1 MDDTPQ
7 DIIDRV
13 YAMQGPDDAERVYDE
28 WAARYDD
35 DTVQGMGYVGHA
47 VAAAKLV
54 ELARPDLVLDAG
66 CGTGLAGVELA
77 QRMETT
83 IDGVDVSQGM
93 LDQARTRGV
102 YRRLERADL
111 TRPLDIEDDNYD
123 AAICVGTF
131 TAGHVGPEAFGE
143 LARVVRPGGHVV
155 ATVLDR
161 VWESGGYRAS
171 IDELADSGKVRLL
184 EADVHPYRE
193 GEGVD
198 CRLCVLE
205 VC

>member
-1 MDDTPQ
+1 MGDTSK
-7 DIIDRV
+7 DILDRV

-35 DTVQGMGYVGHA
+35 DTVAGMGYVGPA
-47 VAAAKLV
+47 IAAAKLV
-54 ELARPDLVLDAG
+54 ELARPGLVLDAG
-66 CGTGLAGVELA
+66 CGTGLVGVELA
-77 QRMETT
+77 QRMATT
-83 IDGVDVSQGM
+83 VDGVDISPGM
-93 LDQARTRGV
+93 LDRARVSGV
-102 YRRLERADL
+102 YRKLERADL
-111 TRPLDIEDDNYD
+111 TRPLEIEDDSYD

-143 LARVVRPGGHVV
+143 MARVVRPGGHVV

-161 VWESGGYRAS
+161 LWESGGYRAY
-171 IDELADSGKVRLL
+171 IDALAASGGVRLL

-193 GEGVD
+193 VEGVD

-205 VC
+205 IC